1 MALQRFHVVTGPIV
15 ERVLSRNRHETID
28 WIREAYLLHHD
39 GRTVVPESVFLRLPD
54 SAGSR
59 IIGLPA
65 YRMDS
70 NAAAGIKWVSSF
82 PSNLS
87 AGLPRASA
95 LMVLNDPETGY
106 PLGCLEASRI
116 NAARTAASAALA
128 AQELGYS
135 TQAAGGPVIGVVGA
149 GVIARSICEALALA
163 SIDPSSFL
171 VHDLDH
177 ASAEALCAFLGEG
190 LGLPARPSADLDEA
204 INADIVVLATTA
216 GEPYINRRF
225 RPGQLVL
232 NISLRDIGPDSI
244 LAASNIVDD
253 VDHCL
258 RERTSPHLTE
268 QAAGN
273 RNFIMGTLAQVLRG
287 EIAVPHD
294 RPIVF
299 SPFGLGILDLV
310 VATRIFAQALEAG
323 EAIEIPDFY
332 AGAGH
337 RREMTA

>member
-106 PLGCLEASRI
+106 PL
-116 NAARTAASAALA
+116 
-128 AQELGYS
+128 
-135 TQAAGGPVIGVVGA
+135 
-149 GVIARSICEALALA
+149 
-163 SIDPSSFL
+163 
-171 VHDLDH
+171 
-177 ASAEALCAFLGEG
+177 
-190 LGLPARPSADLDEA
+190 
-204 INADIVVLATTA
+204 
-216 GEPYINRRF
+216 
-225 RPGQLVL
+225 
-232 NISLRDIGPDSI
+232 
-244 LAASNIVDD
+244 
-253 VDHCL
+253 
-258 RERTSPHLTE
+258 
-268 QAAGN
+268 
-273 RNFIMGTLAQVLRG
+273 
-287 EIAVPHD
+287 
-294 RPIVF
+294 
-299 SPFGLGILDLV
+299 
-310 VATRIFAQALEAG
+310 
-323 EAIEIPDFY
+323 
-332 AGAGH
+332 
-337 RREMTA
+337 

>member
-15 ERVLSRNRHETID
+15 ESVLSRNRHETID

-106 PLGCLEASRI
+106 PLCCLEASRI

-149 GVIARSICEALALA
+149 GVIARSICEALTLA

-204 INADIVVLATTA
+204 INADIV
-216 GEPYINRRF
+216 
-225 RPGQLVL
+225 GQLVL

-273 RNFIMGTLAQVLRG
+273 RNFITGTLAQVLRG

-337 RREMTA
+337 RKEMTA

>member
-1 MALQRFHVVTGPIV
+1 VLRVGGGCDF
-15 ERVLSRNRHETID
+15 ERLGSSQGL
-28 WIREAYLLHHD
+28 YLL
-39 GRTVVPESVFLRLPD
+39 GGARGCQTR
-54 SAGSR
+54 GS
-59 IIGLPA
+59 
-65 YRMDS
+65 
-70 NAAAGIKWVSSF
+70 
-82 PSNLS
+82 
-87 AGLPRASA
+87 
-95 LMVLNDPETGY
+95 T
-106 PLGCLEASRI
+106 PL
-116 NAARTAASAALA
+116 
-128 AQELGYS
+128 
-135 TQAAGGPVIGVVGA
+135 
-149 GVIARSICEALALA
+149 
-163 SIDPSSFL
+163 
-171 VHDLDH
+171 
-177 ASAEALCAFLGEG
+177 
-190 LGLPARPSADLDEA
+190 
-204 INADIVVLATTA
+204 
-216 GEPYINRRF
+216 
-225 RPGQLVL
+225 GQLVL

-258 RERTSPHLTE
+258 RERTSLHLTE

-323 EAIEIPDFY
+323 ETIEIPAFY

>member
-1 MALQRFHVVTGPIV
+1 MRALDEGQSFIVTRHSQPVGELRPMRRQRLVDAHAVTEV
-15 ERVLSRNRHETID
+15 FRN
-28 WIREAYLLHHD
+28 A
-39 GRTVVPESVFLRLPD
+39 PP
-54 SAGSR
+54 
-59 IIGLPA
+59 
-65 YRMDS
+65 
-70 NAAAGIKWVSSF
+70 
-82 PSNLS
+82 
-87 AGLPRASA
+87 
-95 LMVLNDPETGY
+95 
-106 PLGCLEASRI
+106 
-116 NAARTAASAALA
+116 
-128 AQELGYS
+128 
-135 TQAAGGPVIGVVGA
+135 
-149 GVIARSICEALALA
+149 
-163 SIDPSSFL
+163 
-171 VHDLDH
+171 LDH
-177 ASAEALCAFLGEG
+177 EKFQ
-190 LGLPARPSADLDEA
+190 ADLDEA

-216 GEPYINRRF
+216 SEPYINRRF

-258 RERTSPHLTE
+258 RERTSLHLTE

-323 EAIEIPDFY
+323 ETIEIPDFY